1 MINSETAEHVT
12 YHELDQYSN
21 QLAQLLL
28 ARGLR
33 RGDHIAVFM
42 ENQVAYF
49 VVGWAAMR
57 SGLYVTPINRY
68 LTTEETAYILNDCGA
83 KAIITSRGIAASD
96 DLGNE
101 VPNCSIRLSVG
112 GGHTSYEDFE
122 EAVSRFT
129 TKPLAEQPV
138 GAMMPL

>member
-1 MINSETAEHVT
+1 MYPGHWAKTTPEKPAVINSETAEHVT

-101 VPNCSIRLSVG
+101 VPNCSIRTFRRRRTYFLRG
-112 GGHTSYEDFE
+112 
-122 EAVSRFT
+122 
-129 TKPLAEQPV
+129 L
-138 GAMMPL
+138 